1 MMKKI
6 IILSLLLSMFANQ
19 GFSQQTLIYTN
30 PDYLFNQGK
39 ELFAQRKYAASY
51 RSFEEFL
58 KSTEEIQAGQ
68 IQEAEFY
75 LAANSFELRKDNAE
89 AILKDFFYKH
99 PYTPFYDKTNLMLGM
114 LEYENKDYSDALI
127 YFNNIDP
134 KRLGLRERTDYMFAM
149 GYSCLQTKNYTQALS
164 IFKKLK
170 EMNTRYNLAA
180 TYYYAYSEYTVGNYQ
195 AALPEFVKI
204 ENNPAYSR
212 IVPYYIA
219 QIYYLQKDY
228 TKFYEK
234 ADYLLK
240 NNPNNN
246 NNGEIYRILGEI
258 AYEKKNYASAI
269 TNFRKYEEMIPL
281 VTRNSMYLLGLS
293 YYQTKD
299 YQNTTKYLS
308 KVCIQPDEMT
318 ENAYMH
324 LGNAYLKLNDKTNAR
339 LSYEASIRTNFNKS
353 VREEALFN
361 YALTTYDTTTAFGES
376 VTAFEQFLYEFPNSK
391 YTNQA
396 YDYLASALMTTKN
409 FESAYQTILKIKSPN
424 AKLIETKQ
432 YLLYQLGTE
441 AFTQNNMNKA
451 IEYFTLSLQNSSSGK
466 YSAESLFWRS
476 ESYYRSN
483 NIDKSIADLKAFFAN
498 PNSGTS
504 INRNTANYSLAYA
517 YFTKKDYNTALTWF
531 LKYVESETNTGN
543 STYSD
548 ALNRV
553 GDCYFNDR
561 NFAKAETYYTRA
573 SGVSPNTGD
582 YAIFQ
587 SAYAAGLQSNY
598 STKISRLESLL
609 SKYPNSEY
617 VDDALYEIGRS
628 YIMLENDAKAV
639 STFQRLID
647 LKPNSNLTRK
657 AALEIGMIYFNDNK
671 YEQAI
676 AAYKQVISKY
686 PGSQEAN
693 TALESL
699 ESVYVELN
707 DVASYLAYT
716 KTLGVTIGN
725 SAAAREDS
733 ISYIAAERQ
742 YMNANYAQAIS
753 GMSNYLK
760 KYCSGGRYC
769 TNAQYYLADSY
780 YKTNDK
786 TRALS
791 AYQNLL
797 KISGNQYTEDAT
809 MRCAEI
815 TYDNKDY
822 TLALQYFKQ
831 VQNIAQTNENRNIG
845 RLGVLRCSYFLNDHQ
860 TTINIANE
868 IIADYRSTEE
878 LKSEARYNRAK
889 AYLAL
894 NQANQALTDL
904 KTLSTDTRTANGAE
918 SKYLLANVYFQQNKL
933 SDAEKEVLDFAK
945 KNTPYQYWLARS
957 FVLLSDIYIKQGN
970 DFQAKQYLLSLQRN
984 YTVKDEIQDMINVRL
999 QGISAR
1005 ESKSMLR

>member
-1 MMKKI
+1 
-6 IILSLLLSMFANQ
+6 
-19 GFSQQTLIYTN
+19 
-30 PDYLFNQGK
+30 
-39 ELFAQRKYAASY
+39 
-51 RSFEEFL
+51 
-58 KSTEEIQAGQ
+58 
-68 IQEAEFY
+68 
-75 LAANSFELRKDNAE
+75 
-89 AILKDFFYKH
+89 
-99 PYTPFYDKTNLMLGM
+99 
-114 LEYENKDYSDALI
+114 
-127 YFNNIDP
+127 
-134 KRLGLRERTDYMFAM
+134 
-149 GYSCLQTKNYTQALS
+149 
-164 IFKKLK
+164 
-170 EMNTRYNLAA
+170 
-180 TYYYAYSEYTVGNYQ
+180 
-195 AALPEFVKI
+195 
-204 ENNPAYSR
+204 
-212 IVPYYIA
+212 
-219 QIYYLQKDY
+219 
-228 TKFYEK
+228 
-234 ADYLLK
+234 
-240 NNPNNN
+240 
-246 NNGEIYRILGEI
+246 
-258 AYEKKNYASAI
+258 
-269 TNFRKYEEMIPL
+269 
-281 VTRNSMYLLGLS
+281 
-293 YYQTKD
+293 
-299 YQNTTKYLS
+299 
-308 KVCIQPDEMT
+308 
-318 ENAYMH
+318 
-324 LGNAYLKLNDKTNAR
+324 
-339 LSYEASIRTNFNKS
+339 
-353 VREEALFN
+353 
-361 YALTTYDTTTAFGES
+361 
-376 VTAFEQFLYEFPNSK
+376 
-391 YTNQA
+391 
-396 YDYLASALMTTKN
+396 
-409 FESAYQTILKIKSPN
+409 
-424 AKLIETKQ
+424 
-432 YLLYQLGTE
+432 
-441 AFTQNNMNKA
+441 
-451 IEYFTLSLQNSSSGK
+451 
-466 YSAESLFWRS
+466 
-476 ESYYRSN
+476 
-483 NIDKSIADLKAFFAN
+483 
-498 PNSGTS
+498 
-504 INRNTANYSLAYA
+504 
-517 YFTKKDYNTALTWF
+517 
-531 LKYVESETNTGN
+531 
-543 STYSD
+543 
-548 ALNRV
+548 
-553 GDCYFNDR
+553 
-561 NFAKAETYYTRA
+561 
-573 SGVSPNTGD
+573 
-582 YAIFQ
+582 
-587 SAYAAGLQSNY
+587 
-598 STKISRLESLL
+598 
-609 SKYPNSEY
+609 
-617 VDDALYEIGRS
+617 
-628 YIMLENDAKAV
+628 
-639 STFQRLID
+639 

-686 PGSQEAN
+686 PGSQEAS

-822 TLALQYFKQ
+822 TMALQYFKQ

-904 KTLSTDTRTANGAE
+904 KTLSTDTRTGNGAE

>member
-6 IILSLLLSMFANQ
+6 IVLSILVNMFVSVT
-19 GFSQQTLIYTN
+19 FSQQTLIYTN
-30 PDYLFNQGK
+30 SDYLFNQGK
-39 ELFAQRKYAASY
+39 ELFTQRKYAASY
-51 RSFEEFL
+51 RNFEEFL
-58 KSTEEIQAGQ
+58 KNTEKIEAGQ

-89 AILKDFFYKH
+89 ATLKEFFYKH

-114 LEYENKDYSDALI
+114 LEYEKKKYPEALV
-127 YFNNIDP
+127 YFNNINP

-149 GYSCLQTKNYTQALS
+149 GYSCLQTKNYTQALG
-164 IFKKLK
+164 IFKELK
-170 EMNTRYNLAA
+170 GMNTRYNLAA
-180 TYYYAYSEYTVGNYQ
+180 TYYYAYSEYTLGNYQ
-195 AALPEFVKI
+195 AALPEFLKI

-219 QIYYLQKDY
+219 QIYYSQKDY

-240 NNPNNN
+240 NNPNNP

-269 TNFRKYEEMIPL
+269 TNLRKYEELIPQ
-281 VTRNSMYLLGLS
+281 VSRNAMYLLGLS

-299 YQNTTKYLS
+299 FQNSVKYLAKACS
-308 KVCIQPDEMT
+308 LPDEMT

-324 LGNAYLKLNDKTNAR
+324 LGNSYLKLKDKTNAR

-353 VREEALFN
+353 VREEALYN
-361 YALTTYDTTTAFGES
+361 YALTTYETTTAFGES
-376 VTAFEQFLYEFPNSK
+376 VSAFEQFLSEFPNSK

-409 FESAYQTILKIKSPN
+409 YESAYQTILKIKSPN
-424 AKLIETKQ
+424 VKLLETKQ

-441 AFTQNNMNKA
+441 SFIQNNFNKA
-451 IEYFTLSLQNSSSGK
+451 IEYFTLSLQNSSTGK

-476 ESYYRSN
+476 ECYFRSN
-483 NIDKSIADLKAFFAN
+483 NTDKSIADLKAFFAN
-498 PNSGTS
+498 ANSKTS
-504 INRNTANYSLAYA
+504 INRNTANYSMAYA
-517 YFTKKDYNTALTWF
+517 YFSQKDYNTALTWF
-531 LKYVESETNTGN
+531 LKYAESETNTGLT
-543 STYSD
+543 TYSD
-548 ALNRV
+548 ALNRI
-553 GDCYFNDR
+553 GDCYFNAR
-561 NFAKAETYYTRA
+561 NFSKAETYYTRA

-598 STKISRLESLL
+598 TTKISRLESLI

-628 YIMLENDAKAV
+628 YIMLENDTKAI
-639 STFQRLID
+639 STYQRLID
-647 LKPNSNLTRK
+647 SYPNSSMTRK
-657 AALEIGMIYFNDNK
+657 AALEIGMIYFNDSK
-671 YEQAI
+671 YEQSI
-676 AAYKQVISKY
+676 AAYKQVITKY
-686 PGSQEAN
+686 PGSQEAY

-699 ESVYVELN
+699 ESVYVEIN
-707 DVASYLAYT
+707 DVASYIAYT
-716 KTLGVTIGN
+716 KTLGVKIGN
-725 SAAAREDS
+725 STAAREDS

-742 YMNANYAQAIS
+742 YMNANYSQAIS
-753 GMSNYLK
+753 GMSTYLK

-786 TRALS
+786 SKALPV
-791 AYQNLL
+791 YQELL
-797 KISGNQYTEDAT
+797 KISGNQYIEEAA

-822 TLALQYFKQ
+822 ASSLQYFKQ
-831 VQNIAQTNENRNIG
+831 LQSVAQSTENRNIG

-889 AYLAL
+889 AYIAL
-894 NQANQALTDL
+894 NQDNQALVDL
-904 KTLSTDTRTANGAE
+904 KTLATDTRTANGAE
-918 SKYLLANVYFQQNKL
+918 AKFLLANLYFQQNKV
-933 SDAEKEVLDFAK
+933 AESEAEILDFAK

-984 YTVKDEIQDMINVRL
+984 YTEKDEIQDMINVRL
-999 QGISAR
+999 QEIVVR
-1005 ESKSMLR
+1005 ESKSMLK